1 MIRRPMVIEP
11 MKRRHLRQ
19 VLEIEAATYDRH
31 WSRQVFIDELAQVGR
46 GGRHYVVARRG
57 RSVIGYAGLWVVEVA
72 GDIEAHV
79 TNIVVSDSARGAGVG
94 ADLMMKLAKHA
105 RSVGATAWTLE
116 VRASAE
122 PAQALYRRFG
132 FAPAGIRK
140 GYYEQGE
147 DAVVMWCHGLSDED
161 YLKRCANRLTGRR
174 AS

>member
-46 GGRHYVVARRG
+46 GGRHYLVARQG
-57 RSVIGYAGLWVVEVA
+57 RSVIGYAGLWVVDAA

-79 TNIVVSDSARGAGVG
+79 TNIVVSDSARRAGVG
-94 ADLMMKLAKHA
+94 AALMMRLAEHA
-105 RSVGATAWTLE
+105 RSAGAAAWTLE

-147 DAVVMWCHGLSDED
+147 DAVVMWCHGLADED
-161 YLKRCANRLTGRR
+161 YLERCANRLSARR

>member
-1 MIRRPMVIEP
+1 MIRRGMVIEP

-31 WSRQVFIDELAQVGR
+31 WSRQVFIDELSQVGR
-46 GGRHYVVARRG
+46 GGRQYLVARRG
-57 RSVIGYAGLWVVEVA
+57 RSVIGYAGLWVVDTA

-79 TNIVVSDSARGAGVG
+79 TNIVVSDTARRAGVG
-94 ADLMMKLAKHA
+94 AALMMNLAVHA

-122 PAQALYRRFG
+122 PAQALYQRFG
-132 FAPAGIRK
+132 FVPAGIRK

-147 DAVVMWCHGLSDED
+147 DAVVMWCHGLGDED
-161 YLKRCANRLTGRR
+161 YLSRCANRLAGRR